1 MIEIPDST
9 LRGIE
14 GQAEILARISSD
26 RLNAWVQFGESRSA
40 DEFAEYVKSTK
51 LTGNPMHI
59 RTRELHDSVGATRL
73 TRGKYRGKLIIR
85 PGVGING
92 CLNYLNK
99 WVGTSLEFMA
109 PAAREFSQSGRIKR
123 NVNDNIS
130 RMLDKVAKEM
140 SNAQ

>member
-9 LRGIE
+9 IKSID
-14 GQAEILARISSD
+14 GQADILAQISSD
-26 RLNAWVQFGESRSA
+26 RLKAWVQYGESKSA
-40 DEFAEYVKSTK
+40 DEFADYVKSTK
-51 LTGNPMHI
+51 LTGNPMHRI
-59 RTRELHDSVGATRL
+59 TGELYGSIGAARQKQ
-73 TRGKYRGKLIIR
+73 GKYRGMLIIR

-99 WVGTSLEFMA
+99 WVGTRLEFMA
-109 PAAREFSQSGRIKR
+109 PAAREFSQSGRIRR

-140 SNAQ
+140 KNA

>member
-9 LRGIE
+9 IRSIE
-14 GQAEILARISSD
+14 GQSDILAQISTD
-26 RLNAWVQFGESRSA
+26 RLNAWVQYGESKSA
-40 DEFAEYVKSTK
+40 DEFADYVKSAK
-51 LTGNPMHI
+51 LSGNPMHI
-59 RTRELHDSVGATRL
+59 RTRELHDSVGSARL
-73 TRGKYRGKLIIR
+73 KRGKYRGKLVIR

-99 WVGTSLEFMA
+99 WVGTNLEFMA

-140 SNAQ
+140 RNA